1 MNRRQFIGG
10 ANGVALAAHKRALA
24 GLAGFL
30 AGSPLLR
37 AQPDPQ
43 ALIEHKRALGIG
55 EMRNVWDLGAVFQA
69 NVPKSV
75 YDHIAHGDGTEW
87 TLQRNR
93 HAFEWIDLV
102 PGQAIDAKAVNLA
115 TQIYDTKMD
124 YPLMVSPVASM
135 ATVHPEGEVGCYEGA
150 TAAKVPMIV
159 SVASSHPIEKI
170 AEAANG
176 TFWLQLY
183 GRADIEENRAPL
195 ERAQAA
201 GARAVVIT
209 VDQQAANHPRSM
221 HNRNL
226 GGTVRRT
233 KAGATRPESSTAG
246 PALYRVRSGRFWYN
260 WPWVDD
266 VRKLIKVPVLIK
278 GIVTEEDARICVE
291 RGLGIVVSN
300 HGGRSLDYGPSSLE
314 SLPEIVDAVRGR
326 VPVLIDSG
334 FRRGT
339 DVLKALALGANAV
352 CMGRVPCWG
361 LGAFGAAGTQRALEI
376 VAAELTQAAASMG
389 RGSLAAIDRT
399 MIRMHLP

>member
-10 ANGVALAAHKRALA
+10 ANSVALASRGQALA

-37 AQPDPQ
+37 AQLDPH
-43 ALIEHKRALGIG
+43 ALSEHKRALGLA
-55 EMRNVWDLGAVFQA
+55 EMRNVWDLGEVFRA
-69 NVPKSV
+69 NVPKAV

-93 HAFEWIDLV
+93 RAFEWVDLV
-102 PGQAIDAKAVNLA
+102 PGQAIDRKTVNLA
-115 TQIYDTKMD
+115 TQVYDTKMD
-124 YPLMVSPVASM
+124 FPLMVAPFASM
-135 ATVHPEGEVGCYEGA
+135 TTVHSDGEVGCYEGA
-150 TAAKVPMIV
+150 TAARVPMIV

-183 GRADIEENRAPL
+183 GRATMEENRAPL

-221 HNRNL
+221 RNRNL
-226 GGTVRRT
+226 GGTVGRA
-233 KAGATRPESSTAG
+233 KSGNTRPESSASG
-246 PALYRVRSGRFWYN
+246 PALYQVRTGRFWYN
-260 WPWVDD
+260 WPWVDE
-266 VRKLIKVPVLIK
+266 VRKFIKVPVLIK
-278 GIVTEEDARICVE
+278 GVVTAEDAQICVD
-291 RGLGIVVSN
+291 RGLGIVISN

-314 SLPEIVDAVRGR
+314 SLPEIVDVVRGR

-334 FRRGT
+334 FRRGA
-339 DVLKALALGANAV
+339 DVLKALALGASAV
-352 CMGRVPCWG
+352 CLGRVPCWG
-361 LGAFGAAGTQRALEI
+361 LGAFGAAGVQRALEI
-376 VAAELTQAAASMG
+376 VEAELIEAAATAG
-389 RGSLAAIDRT
+389 RSSVAAIDRT
-399 MIRMHLP
+399 MIRMKLP